1 MTAASVRRVMRKA
14 VTSIGVALIAATC
27 LVSAHAAGSDS
38 HHQSPVVQATKE
50 WAHKAVTPSR

>member
-1 MTAASVRRVMRKA
+1 MRKA

-27 LVSAHAAGSDS
+27 LVSVHAEGSDS
-38 HHQSPVVQATKE
+38 AHQSPVVQATKE